1 MFNSIIFF
9 IFSYDIWFYISHI
22 FLHNIFLYK
31 NIHRI
36 HHSINYENIN
46 YKDTYIGHFIEGSFQ
61 GLGFLFPLFF
71 IDLNLYII
79 FISLILINIRGMLRH
94 DKRFI
99 WLIGNHHILHH
110 KYPRYN
116 FGEYWLDKLFRTN
129 YPNINEYDYGL
140 IYM

>member
-1 MFNSIIFF
+1 
-9 IFSYDIWFYISHI
+9 
-22 FLHNIFLYK
+22 
-31 NIHRI
+31 
-36 HHSINYENIN
+36 
-46 YKDTYIGHFIEGSFQ
+46 
-61 GLGFLFPLFF
+61 
-71 IDLNLYII
+71 
-79 FISLILINIRGMLRH
+79 MLRH

-129 YPNINEYDYGL
+129 YPNKNEYEYGL

>member
-1 MFNSIIFF
+1 M
-9 IFSYDIWFYISHI
+9 
-22 FLHNIFLYK
+22 
-31 NIHRI
+31 
-36 HHSINYENIN
+36 N
-46 YKDTYIGHFIEGSFQ
+46 YKDSYVGHFIEAPFQ

-71 IDLNLYII
+71 IQLNLYVI
-79 FISLILINIRGMLRH
+79 FISLLLINIRNMLRH

-129 YPNINEYDYGL
+129 YPNINEYEYGL
-140 IYM
+140 IYI